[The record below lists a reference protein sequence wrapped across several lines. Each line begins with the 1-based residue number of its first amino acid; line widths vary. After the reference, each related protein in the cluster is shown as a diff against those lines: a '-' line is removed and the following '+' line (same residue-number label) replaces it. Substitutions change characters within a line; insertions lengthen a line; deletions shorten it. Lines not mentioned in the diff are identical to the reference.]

1 MITRKYL
8 IASLSEFTGSSSFL
22 PFPRS
27 RFRRG
32 DFSQGARDQG
42 HIPCDFVDWAAAGG
56 LKRSAEAADFA
67 SFHRG
72 DDPCSPRGNR
82 HAADAAVMGGDI
94 PLKISF
100 LFEAVDD
107 SGCSA
112 FREIQGAS
120 EVFDHKAGAFP
131 GLFDRDEL
139 DERKIPAA
147 FSVYSSASEKQSHL
161 LQGIE

>member
-8 IASLSEFTGSSSFL
+8 IASFSEFTVPSSFL

-32 DFSQGARDQG
+32 DFSQGARDQS
-42 HIPCDFVDWAAAGG
+42 HVTCDFIDFAAADG
-56 LKRSAEAADFA
+56 LKRPAEAADFA
-67 SFHRG
+67 TFHSG
-72 DDPCSPRGNR
+72 DDACSPRGNR
-82 HAADAAVMGGDI
+82 HTADAAVMGGDI
-94 PLKISF
+94 PPKISF
-100 LFEAVDD
+100 LFETIDD

-112 FREIQGAS
+112 FREIQGVP
-120 EVFDHKAGAFP
+120 EVFDHKSGVFP
-131 GLFDRDEL
+131 GLFYRDEL

-147 FSVYSSASEKQSHL
+147 FSVYSPASEKQCHL